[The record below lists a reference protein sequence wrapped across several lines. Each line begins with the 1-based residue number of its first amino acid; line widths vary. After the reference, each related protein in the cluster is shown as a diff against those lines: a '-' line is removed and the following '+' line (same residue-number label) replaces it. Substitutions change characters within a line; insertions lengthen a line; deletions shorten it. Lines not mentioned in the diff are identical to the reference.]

1 MIFQQLCG
9 KLSTGHE
16 AMGRLVLRMMRLLVN
31 RRRWDLLLPLLAGPV
46 AALLPGVGL
55 GLAFFCAFLILFV
68 RLLVDA
74 AGHARI
80 AEPLLCGLIAA
91 GVVILRGSL
100 LVGGPFLA
108 VILGFGM
115 ALSDQHPFQHLNAL
129 LIALFAGGVLG
140 AHMAPL
146 VLLHAL
152 RRPLARA
159 LGLDEAGRPLAASC
173 LVLALLLAACA
184 LGAISIWLSF
194 GEAGFAPAMLL
205 LLAVEAATWALYA
218 AAATPDSEAATR

>member
-1 MIFQQLCG
+1 
-9 KLSTGHE
+9 
-16 AMGRLVLRMMRLLVN
+16 MGRLVLRMKRLLIN
-31 RRRWDLLLPLLAGPV
+31 RRRWDLLLPLLAAPA

-55 GLAFFCAFLILFV
+55 GLTLFGAFVILFV

-80 AEPLLCGLIAA
+80 AEPLSCGLIAG
-91 GVVILRGSL
+91 GVVILRGVL
-100 LVGGPFLA
+100 LAGGPFLA

-115 ALSDQHPFQHLNAL
+115 ALSDRHPGQYANAL
-129 LIALFAGGVLG
+129 LIGLFAGGLLV
-140 AHMAPL
+140 AHVAPL
-146 VLLHAL
+146 LLLHAL

-159 LGLDEAGRPLAASC
+159 LELEDTGRPLAAAC
-173 LVLALLLAACA
+173 LALALLLAACA
-184 LGAISIWLSF
+184 LGAVSIWLSF

-218 AAATPDSEAATR
+218 AAATPDPGAATR

>member
-1 MIFQQLCG
+1 
-9 KLSTGHE
+9 
-16 AMGRLVLRMMRLLVN
+16 MGRLVLRMKRLLIN
-31 RRRWDLLLPLLAGPV
+31 RRRWDLLLPLLAAPA

-55 GLAFFCAFLILFV
+55 GLTLFGAFVILFV

-80 AEPLLCGLIAA
+80 AEPLSCGLIAG
-91 GVVILRGSL
+91 GVVILRGVL
-100 LVGGPFLA
+100 LAGGPFLA

-115 ALSDQHPFQHLNAL
+115 ALSDRHPGQYANAL
-129 LIALFAGGVLG
+129 LIGLFAGGLLV
-140 AHMAPL
+140 AHVAPL
-146 VLLHAL
+146 LLLHAL

-159 LGLDEAGRPLAASC
+159 LELEDTGRPLAAAC

-184 LGAISIWLSF
+184 LGAVSIWLSF

-218 AAATPDSEAATR
+218 AAATPDPGAATR